1 MGGMVVLGALC
12 YRSGVLGM
20 IPTDPILVFSY
31 MWETGGDVG
40 RKAGGTTSR
49 ESLMCI
55 CSVSIAL

>member
-49 ESLMCI
+49 ESLM
-55 CSVSIAL
+55 SLM